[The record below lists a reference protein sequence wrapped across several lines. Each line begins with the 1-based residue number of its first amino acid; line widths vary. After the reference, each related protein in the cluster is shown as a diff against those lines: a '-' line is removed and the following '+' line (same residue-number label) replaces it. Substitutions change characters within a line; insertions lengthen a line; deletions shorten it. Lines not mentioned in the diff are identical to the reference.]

1 MGRGRL
7 AEQKA
12 RGKLAPRLSREVQ
25 TAAAEAAGL
34 RAAAEDRAAVVGKV
48 VGMVAAAMAAATKSA
63 EAMVAAVMVIGSASI
78 HRSNL
83 GTIAFARDTRQ
94 HGCLVHQGQ
103 RLFSSTGCLLDLSL
117 EGLIH

>member
-1 MGRGRL
+1 MAAVAAVKV
-7 AEQKA
+7 AEA
-12 RGKLAPRLSREVQ
+12 MVAAATV
-25 TAAAEAAGL
+25 AAAEV
-34 RAAAEDRAAVVGKV
+34 AAA
-48 VGMVAAAMAAATKSA
+48 MVAAAMAAATKSA